1 MDELSKAIQAIEERR
16 AAPPNAVLTKDG
28 APAPLEKADG
38 PDGVLAGYS
47 TRWWVVDSYGE
58 FTIPGAFSKSIAER
72 GPNSGNPK
80 IVLRYE
86 HDWTIGR
93 HSAIQE
99 DDTGVKIEAKISDDG
114 MWGTALRRQLADGVP
129 YGLSIGFRRVKE
141 RPANESDPLI
151 LDYAPDYIKRMVAS
165 EGVGF
170 LIGLEEIK
178 HLEDSAVTFPAV
190 EPATVDSY
198 RSDVLDL
205 TQRHIDAL
213 LRDAKAGRLTA
224 DHITHLRALAQ
235 TLPAASDPDG
245 EMPAPVAPQ
254 TAVTRRNYAAELH
267 YALARH
273 GLTDLEIRQ

>member
-1 MDELSKAIQAIEERR
+1 MDDIAKAIAAIEERR
-16 AAPPNAVLTKDG
+16 NAAPGTLLTKDQ
-28 APAPLEKADG
+28 APEPITKADAES
-38 PDGVLAGYS
+38 GVLTGYAS
-47 TRWWVVDSYGE
+47 RFGVVDSYGE
-58 FTIPGAFSKSIAER
+58 ATLPGAFATSIRDR
-72 GPNSGNPK
+72 GPDTATPR
-80 IVLRYE
+80 IHLRLE
-86 HDWTIGR
+86 HETTIGR
-93 HSAIQE
+93 HLSMVE
-99 DDTGVKIEAKISDDG
+99 DADGLKVEALISDDG
-114 MWGTALRRQLADGVP
+114 LWGSAVRAHLRDGVP
-129 YGLSIGFRRVKE
+129 YGMSIGFRRVRE
-141 RPANESDPLI
+141 RPATADDPLNF
-151 LDYAPDYIKRMVAS
+151 DTAPSFIVELAKQD
-165 EGVGF
+165 
-170 LIGLEEIK
+170 IGNITVLTEVKLLEN
-178 HLEDSAVTFPAV
+178 SVVTFPANDLSLV
-190 EPATVDSY
+190 TNY